1 MSETLTVDFVG
12 ASGKG
17 GGVVRTFVVV
27 SVGALVAAFVFA
39 GTSAPAT
46 RPGGTVVVAWEG
58 AGAATCLRR
67 PTACAKSMSNEEY
80 QLTLAASLRAR
91 PDGWGAGL
99 VRRYTLTRDP
109 FTVTLHL
116 RRDARWSDGTP
127 LTAADYVYTWN
138 LLKKEPWYAL
148 RTARRVSAVDK
159 NTVRVEFPEPDGL
172 WRIHVAVSLPLPRH
186 VWGGLSVE
194 EIFAATGRGIV
205 DPRSGKPI
213 ASGPFLMQSF
223 RPGREAVFSRNPRY
237 WAPAKLDRLVMRFGQ
252 NTAEALRNGEVD
264 VVGGSGRDLSAALP
278 FAERPEKG
286 IKVVAGPSNSLEYL
300 SVRVDGGHPALRNK
314 LVRRALA
321 YGIDR
326 VAIVRALYG
335 KIAPTTR
342 VADNV
347 AFTVGERGY
356 RPNWAKYRYRPA
368 ETRRLLT
375 QAGCRRGS
383 DGIFT
388 CAGQRLS
395 LRFVTQAGVEY
406 RQRTLE
412 LVKAQLR
419 PAGVEVIPLY
429 TPDLTRVRPG
439 DLVGIDYDVL
449 LAGLPDQVP
458 DGLTGFEY
466 ARCREPG
473 NPFNP
478 SGYCSRLFNA
488 DIDQLRKIVEPTRL
502 AAVANRA
509 DRRLAADVPLIPLYR
524 PPRIYAYRESIS
536 GLRPN
541 PFWPIWWNA
550 ETWSVER

>member
-1 MSETLTVDFVG
+1 MRAFVG
-12 ASGKG
+12 VA
-17 GGVVRTFVVV
+17 
-27 SVGALVAAFVFA
+27 VGCLVAAFVFA

-46 RPGGTVVVAWEG
+46 KPGGTVVVAWEG
-58 AGAATCLRR
+58 AGEPPACIS
-67 PTACAKSMSNEEY
+67 PTVCARSMSNPEW
-80 QLTLAASLRAR
+80 QLALAASLRAR
-91 PDGWGAGL
+91 PDGWGAGV
-99 VRRYTLTRDP
+99 VRRYTLARDP

-138 LLKKEPWYAL
+138 LLKNESWYAL
-148 RTARRVSAVDK
+148 RSARRVSAVDK
-159 NTVRVEFPEPDGL
+159 HTVRVEFPDPDGR
-172 WRIHVAVSLPLPRH
+172 WRTLIGYSLPLPRH
-186 VWGGLSVE
+186 VYGGLSIA
-194 EIFAATGRGIV
+194 EIFAAFGRGIV
-205 DPRSGKPI
+205 DPRTGKPI
-213 ASGPFLMQSF
+213 ASGPFLLQSF
-223 RPGREAVFSRNPRY
+223 LPGREAVFARNPRY
-237 WAPAKLDRLVMRFGQ
+237 WAPAKLDRVVMRFGQ
-252 NTAEALRNGEVD
+252 NTADALRKGEVD

-286 IKVVAGPSNSLEYL
+286 IKVVAGPSNSLEFL

-326 VAIVRALYG
+326 VAIVRALYA
-335 KIAPTTR
+335 KIAPTTQ
-342 VADNV
+342 VADNI

-356 RPNWAKYRYRPA
+356 RPNWAGYRYRPA
-368 ETRRLLT
+368 EARRLLT

-395 LRFVTQAGVEY
+395 LRFVTQAGLEH

-412 LVKAQLR
+412 LIKAQLR

-429 TPDLTRVRPG
+429 TPDLTRSTSR
-439 DLVGIDYDVL
+439 DLVGIDYDAL
-449 LAGLPDQVP
+449 LVGTPDQAPGVF
-458 DGLTGFEY
+458 GGFGY
-466 ARCREPG
+466 VRCREPG
-473 NPFNP
+473 NPDN
-478 SGYCSRLFNA
+478 SSQYCSRLFNA
-488 DIDQLRKIVEPTRL
+488 DIDQLRKIVDPTRL

-509 DRRLAADVPLIPLYR
+509 DRRLAADVPQIPLYWN
-524 PPRIYAYRESIS
+524 PRIYAYRESVS

-550 ETWSVER
+550 ETWTIER